1 MAVTLKDLGNGQL
14 PAAKGTLYTVPG
26 ATNACARITVVNT
39 DTVSRNVNIY
49 VNRTG
54 TSRRVS
60 SKDQILGAGE
70 RAVFGPHT
78 LEAADLV
85 EGDATAATIVDYVI
99 DGFEVT

>member
-14 PAAKGTLYTVPG
+14 PATKGTLYTVP
-26 ATNACARITVVNT
+26 ASTNAAAKVTLVNT
-39 DTVSRNVNIY
+39 DTVARTVNIY
-49 VNRTG
+49 VNKSG

-60 SKDQILGAGE
+60 PKDLSLGAGE
-70 RAVFGPHT
+70 KWSGSLHS

-85 EGDATAATIVDYVI
+85 EGDASAATVVDYVV